1 MIKMVQALPGNQ
13 CLSDPLP
20 TWLLKENIDAFLTHL
35 HVMVSTTWRCTVSYE
50 VCLYYAEAEE
60 DGRYQQKPSDVTF

>member
-1 MIKMVQALPGNQ
+1 MNKNLGVCDGVTAEGEHRRVGAIPDSPV
-13 CLSDPLP
+13 
-20 TWLLKENIDAFLTHL
+20 WL
-35 HVMVSTTWRCTVSYE
+35 VSTAWHCTVSYE